1 MANPMMSSSCIASD
15 GLALLS
21 QQLMACAEQQRMPD
35 LGPPSVSAVPCMPV
49 MATPGAPGPFGVG
62 PTCVLAV
69 EVMQT
74 AASSAITVQS
84 HGMGSSDLQ
93 KKWRRSNNT
102 PMTSEHALAAARE
115 DGLTLIMAPATKT
128 GYKGVSRGGKSS
140 KKPYQ
145 AVRGSHSLGYYSTAE
160 EVTLTNPTPTP
171 NPNPAP
177 IPYPYPYLAPTPAP
191 NPRP

>member
-21 QQLMACAEQQRMPD
+21 QQLMACAEQQRMPE

-49 MATPGAPGPFGVG
+49 VATPGAPGPFGVG
-62 PTCVLAV
+62 PTCVMAV
-69 EVMQT
+69 EVIP
-74 AASSAITVQS
+74 ASASSAITVQS
-84 HGMGSSDLQ
+84 HAMASSDLQ
-93 KKWRRSNNT
+93 KKWRRSNNA
-102 PMTSEHALAAARE
+102 PMSSEQALAAARE

-160 EVTLTNPTPTP
+160 EVSRGRPLTKPTPTP
-171 NPNPAP
+171 S
-177 IPYPYPYLAPTPAP
+177 
-191 NPRP
+191 PRPWPQPWP